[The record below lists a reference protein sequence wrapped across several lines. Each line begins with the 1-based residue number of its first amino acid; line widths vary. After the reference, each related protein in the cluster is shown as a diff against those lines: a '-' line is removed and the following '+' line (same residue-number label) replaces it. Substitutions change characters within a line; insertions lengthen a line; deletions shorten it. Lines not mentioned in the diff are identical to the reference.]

1 MTENKATIL
10 CIDDET
16 GVLLTRRLL
25 LEKKG
30 YRVLTAQSGAEGI
43 RLFQSEP
50 VDAVILDYW
59 MTGMNG
65 LMVARQLKQLS
76 PHIPIIFVSAWGTL
90 LDETV
95 GLSETWIMKGEDP
108 DYLLGKLS
116 QTLTKAKTPEQSA

>member
-1 MTENKATIL
+1 
-10 CIDDET
+10 
-16 GVLLTRRLL
+16 

-50 VDAVILDYW
+50 VDAVLLDYW

-65 LMVARQLKQLS
+65 LMPAGQLKQLS
-76 PHIPIIFVSAWGTL
+76 PHTPIIIVSAWGTL
-90 LDETV
+90 LDEAL

-108 DYLLGKLS
+108 GYLLAKLS
-116 QTLTKAKTPEQSA
+116 EALTKS